1 MKEKCSYVGPCFH
14 SFLLNAGSYLPINEV
29 VYLDAK
35 LAAQLQ
41 YQDYLVNS
49 FSFSKLRIGTSK
61 LGGGG
66 AEGRLVSC
74 RLVSNRAI

>member
-41 YQDYLVNS
+41 YQDYLVNQ
-49 FSFSKLRIGTSK
+49 FSFSKLCIGTK

-66 AEGRLVSC
+66 AEGRRVV
-74 RLVSNRAI
+74 VSNRAI